1 MEAQLDLY
9 GDNVFDRLLTADI
22 LERLCEI
29 IDFHQSDTAF
39 SDIKL
44 VFSST
49 YLGFKTAQKERI
61 RNLNALA
68 SRFEVNLYTDRTDDR
83 LRGVHVRESVDY
95 REEMPLVFH
104 ESDINMNFTIR
115 NIRTGLPLRI
125 WDILGAGGFLLTNYQ
140 IEQSPAQKFT
150 ALKKA
155 MRHVNI
161 LLKILILQKML
172 FPLKGIYAAPK
183 K

>member
-9 GDNVFDRLLTADI
+9 GVVMCLYRLLTADI

-95 REEMPLVFH
+95 REEMPLVF
-104 ESDINMNFTIR
+104 SRIR
-115 NIRTGLPLRI
+115 
-125 WDILGAGGFLLTNYQ
+125 
-140 IEQSPAQKFT
+140 
-150 ALKKA
+150 
-155 MRHVNI
+155 H
-161 LLKILILQKML
+161 
-172 FPLKGIYAAPK
+172 
-183 K
+183 

>member
-83 LRGVHVRESVDY
+83 LRGVHVKESVDY
-95 REEMPLVFH
+95 REEMPLVFSRIRH
-104 ESDINMNFTIR
+104 KYEFYNPQYPNGTAAADMGYFRGRRISADQLSD
-115 NIRTGLPLRI
+115 
-125 WDILGAGGFLLTNYQ
+125 
-140 IEQSPAQKFT
+140 
-150 ALKKA
+150 
-155 MRHVNI
+155 
-161 LLKILILQKML
+161 
-172 FPLKGIYAAPK
+172 
-183 K
+183 